1 MEKQPLPD
9 KQFRLKKGEDDSIFG
24 PVNAVTLKEWAES
37 AQVAPIDFVDES
49 DEQWKPAPTL
59 DFLDMVYEVK
69 FADGTTYGPTTVG
82 TLRELLK
89 ENIINEDASVT
100 HLVKK
105 HSSPLGAIIAA
116 VDFEPKPRRDVP
128 TPPPAPVA
136 TDAANNN
143 TVVHPAVEMAKDQR
157 IRQLEED
164 LRILRKEHDE
174 LLQKYRKLNQQLV
187 EAKSGKK

>member
-9 KQFRLKKGEDDSIFG
+9 KQFRLKKGEDESIFG
-24 PVNAVTLKEWAES
+24 PVNATTLKEWAES

-49 DEQWKPAPTL
+49 DEQWKPAPSIE
-59 DFLDMVYEVK
+59 FLDMVYEVK
-69 FADGTTYGPTTVG
+69 FTDGTSYGPTTVG

-89 ENIINEDASVT
+89 ENIITEDASVT

-105 HSSPLGAIIAA
+105 HSSPLGAVIAA
-116 VDFEPKPRRDVP
+116 ADFEPKPRRDVP
-128 TPPPAPVA
+128 TPPPLAAESNNA
-136 TDAANNN
+136 TL
-143 TVVHPAVEMAKDQR
+143 VHPAVEMAKDQR

-187 EAKSGKK
+187 EAKAVRK

>member
-9 KQFRLKKGEDDSIFG
+9 KQFRLKKGEDESIFG
-24 PVNAVTLKEWAES
+24 PVNATTLKEWAES

-49 DEQWKPAPTL
+49 DEQWKPATSIE
-59 DFLDMVYEVK
+59 FLDMVYEVK
-69 FADGTTYGPTTVG
+69 FPDGTSYGPTTVG

-89 ENIINEDASVT
+89 ENIITEDASVN
-100 HLVKK
+100 HIVKK
-105 HSSPLGAIIAA
+105 HSAPLGAVIAA
-116 VDFEPKPRRDVP
+116 ADFEPKPRREVP
-128 TPPPAPVA
+128 VPPPQPVE
-136 TDAANNN
+136 ANNN
-143 TVVHPAVEMAKDQR
+143 STVVHPAVEMAKDQR

-187 EAKSGKK
+187 EAKAVKK

>member
-9 KQFRLKKGEDDSIFG
+9 KQFRLKKGEDESIFG
-24 PVNAVTLKEWAES
+24 PVNATTLKEWAES
-37 AQVAPIDFVDES
+37 AQVAPIDFVDET
-49 DEQWKPAPTL
+49 DEQWKPAPSIE
-59 DFLDMVYEVK
+59 FLEMVYEVK
-69 FADGTTYGPTTVG
+69 FPDGTSYGPTTVG

-89 ENIINEDASVT
+89 ESIITEDASVN

-105 HSSPLGAIIAA
+105 HSSPLGAVIAA
-116 VDFEPKPRRDVP
+116 ADFEPKPRRETP
-128 TPPPAPVA
+128 APPPQPVETNGTPIVA
-136 TDAANNN
+136 
-143 TVVHPAVEMAKDQR
+143 HPAVEMAKDQR

-187 EAKSGKK
+187 EAKAVKK